1 MANDF
6 YNHANFPGTRAALS
20 SSAMSAELESV
31 QQGFDKLAPLSGYG
45 GYFLRVTAGESGYE
59 AIAPASVLSALDA
72 DLAAIAA
79 ISSTGTAENSH
90 RLRHSLPQ

>member
-31 QQGFDKLAPLSGYG
+31 QQGSTSWRRYRATVG
-45 GYFLRVTAGESGYE
+45 
-59 AIAPASVLSALDA
+59 
-72 DLAAIAA
+72 
-79 ISSTGTAENSH
+79 ISCA
-90 RLRHSLPQ
+90 